1 MAQATTSS
9 ANFSTHYHYNAKT
22 ATFEQVKEIQPDSWI
37 STNYTNSSQ
46 TKTLLARFCS
56 IWQSQGDPEGDEKDT
71 KGRGRKVPSGFEK
84 ILKRTRKGITHD
96 TKEEKEA
103 SSSKEEEGDSVKKDK
118 ESEDKKAKED
128 EQSDDEKEEEEKT
141 KDKKKEEEG
150 QGYGEKVYGFF
161 FEPNGGGP
169 NWENWLKLA
178 LLGGIS
184 SYYTIFA
191 KAPSQEVTYMDFVN
205 NYLSQNKVELITL
218 CEEKNNASYKYRAVV
233 QTFDGEKVHLVL
245 P

>member
-1 MAQATTSS
+1 MLARSKNMLGLVSRINQSAPMASGTAS

-22 ATFEQVKEIQPDSWI
+22 ATFEQVQEIQPDSWI
-37 STNYTNSSQ
+37 NTKVNETKSHD

-56 IWQSQGDPEGDEKDT
+56 IWQSQGDPEGDEKDN

-84 ILKRTRKGITHD
+84 ILKRTRKGIQHE

-103 SSSKEEEGDSVKKDK
+103 ASSKEEGEGEKKDE

-128 EQSDDEKEEEEKT
+128 EQSDDEKDEDEKT

-150 QGYGEKVYGFF
+150 QGYGERAYGFF

-178 LLGGIS
+178 ILGGIT

-205 NYLSQNKVELITL
+205 NYLS
-218 CEEKNNASYKYRAVV
+218 
-233 QTFDGEKVHLVL
+233 
-245 P
+245 